1 MPDSPSSAS
10 RDLRDLVD
18 PVVVVAFG
26 GWNDAGNAATGAIEH
41 LAEAYQAE
49 PVYALDPDDF
59 YDFQVNRP
67 RVAFTSDDEREVT
80 WPTTELKIAQLP
92 DGRDLIL
99 VEGLEPNLRWR
110 QFSTMIASALSSAN
124 FVVTVTFGI
133 YLRGSRARNT
143 RAGISLGQV

>member
-1 MPDSPSSAS
+1 MPDSPSSVN

-67 RVAFTSDDEREVT
+67 REAFTEDDEREIT
-80 WPTTELKIAQLP
+80 WTTTELSCRTA
-92 DGRDLIL
+92 
-99 VEGLEPNLRWR
+99 
-110 QFSTMIASALSSAN
+110 
-124 FVVTVTFGI
+124 VT
-133 YLRGSRARNT
+133 
-143 RAGISLGQV
+143 